1 MGLNI
6 GKMMQDQLE
15 KTQQF
20 MIQQGQ
26 LTMERQAIMQAEMF
40 RKQAA
45 MGVARAQDVTLWFGT
60 FMLLASL
67 GMFAGYSKTRNKGFF
82 GPLLPLSFI
91 TLYWA
96 DLGYY
101 KKMERISSTAESL
114 LKEHKAIGIPGGPL
128 NFSQIEAI
136 RLKKTK

>member
-6 GKMMQDQLE
+6 GKMMQDQLN

-26 LTMERQAIMQAEMF
+26 ITMDRQAIMQAEMF

-45 MGVARAQDVTLWFGT
+45 MGVARAQDVTLWFGSFT
-60 FMLLASL
+60 LIATL
-67 GMFAGYSKTRNKGFF
+67 GMFAGFAKNKNKAFF

-96 DLGYY
+96 DLGFHN
-101 KKMERISSTAESL
+101 KMERISSTAEKL
-114 LKEHKAIGIPGGPL
+114 LKEHRAIGIPGGPL
-128 NFSQIEAI
+128 DFNEIETI
-136 RLKKTK
+136 RLKRNK